1 MAEHNGSWLKW
12 GIGIIITFLVMVLP
26 FMGNAIVC
34 NDKESRDRDNIIDSK
49 VDTNVLEIKVALTEI
64 KSDLKYIKQSIGK

>member
-12 GIGIIITFLVMVLP
+12 GIGIIITFLVMILP

-34 NDKESRDRDNIIDSK
+34 NDKESRSRDIVIDDK
-49 VDTNVLEIKVALTEI
+49 VDKAILEQAVTLAEIKA
-64 KSDLKYIKQSIGK
+64 DLKYLKAKVQ